1 MRDGRTR
8 EQALGVVKMP
18 GGHERRTRVH
28 RRIGGTA
35 YTTFGTFVQDSAGVY
50 RWRGDR
56 EFVMELKAAANA
68 ATPRGAG
75 PSGETGHG

>member
-1 MRDGRTR
+1 MREGRTR

-35 YTTFGTFVQDSAGVY
+35 YTTFGTFAMDTAGVY
-50 RWRGDR
+50 RWSSDM
-56 EFVMELKAAANA
+56 EFVLEIGT
-68 ATPRGAG
+68 ATDGTRGGAG
-75 PSGETGHG
+75 PSGKAEHG

>member
-1 MRDGRTR
+1 MREGRTR

-35 YTTFGTFVQDSAGVY
+35 YTTFGTFVMDHAGVY
-50 RWRGDR
+50 RWRGDQ
-56 EFVMELKAAANA
+56 EFVLVTSEANNQ
-68 ATPRGAG
+68 GASNG
-75 PSGETGHG
+75 